1 MKERYNMANKKQV
14 KIDEMVKQLKKAQ
27 KFLELVQQLK
37 EEMDKEDDD
46 K

>member
-37 EEMDKEDDD
+37 EEMEKEDDD

>member
-1 MKERYNMANKKQV
+1 MTNKKQV

-37 EEMDKEDDD
+37 EEMEKEDDS